1 MESASVLAATIG
13 TALAQ
18 KPMSAMPDGSGPSGA
33 LSSVSSSAAAL
44 VKTGTDIAQDQGSH
58 TWLGLFGRIILWVLQ
73 LVSTILYYALKLI
86 TISTPTFLYT
96 FFSTSLT
103 VTMNMTTLAVIIGL
117 LFAAATWI
125 VRYRYLN
132 MYSRL
137 PPEPQRKEPD
147 IDLFPDTQEEGIKS
161 GLASYFDEFLS
172 AIKIFGYLERSVF
185 HELTRSMQTR
195 KLIAGETLNLED
207 EKGFCLVVDGL
218 VEIFV
223 KSSRDSRRGLD
234 GSAECSSGEEE
245 SFTPG
250 HQRYQLLTEVRNG
263 APMSSLF
270 SIMSLF
276 TEDIQLRQPEDESSE
291 PGSGTGSSV
300 AVPTYPLSA
309 DFRKPLEMPVS
320 FPNSPQLDGSM
331 KHDTA
336 NIPNSLGLQNNV
348 PPLSLDVTEPKR
360 PRRPVPKRNATSSA
374 HPDIIARAT
383 VDTTIAIIPASA
395 FRRLIR
401 IYPKATAHIVHVIL
415 SRFQRVTLATAYQYL
430 GLTGE
435 VLQIERNM
443 LKYTTRQLPNHLRGD
458 ALDRLK
464 EKFNRERERIGED
477 EDIGKGIALHNSHT
491 GRRRRSSHSLRKEA
505 TLQALTR
512 QRQRSIGGP
521 SALSF
526 QERPSPVT
534 PSPGDLS
541 AINVLPSRGGSQRP
555 SSMHISTA
563 PNSQVDPSKDGGRS
577 PLTQRPFS
585 PFATQRNVGLDKREA
600 LDEDNIFRES
610 ILDCMFKAI
619 GLSGSTTGSREPDS
633 VQGSPRIVSF
643 DQRRQKAVFTNN
655 AFGFMDAFEGSAD
668 GDSESITSGFTN
680 TPVNTQLLTQ
690 DMKDEVEIVFFPK
703 GSVLVEQG
711 ERNPGL
717 YYVIDGFLDVSM
729 QVEDAPPDIL
739 QSSKSSMNAMESV
752 LGLGS
757 SRRSTSTSRFSIPDM
772 GEEAAEGKKRGR
784 KGRRSVALIKPGGLA
799 GYIGTIS
806 SYRSFIDVVAK
817 TDVYVGFLPRSSIE
831 RIVDRYPTVL
841 LTMAKRLTNLL
852 PRLILHIDFA
862 LEWLQVN
869 AGQVLFHE
877 GDESEAIY
885 IVLNGRLRS
894 VADRKDGGVNVRA
907 EFGQGE
913 SIGEL
918 EVLTE
923 SSRAGTLHAIR
934 DTEVVKFPRTL
945 FNSLAQEHPNI
956 TIKISKIIASRMRAL
971 VDDPSAL
978 GLKDNS
984 TQNVNKSSSTLN
996 LRTVAILPVTAGV
1009 PVVDFGNR
1017 LMNAL
1022 AQVGTPNGA
1031 TFLNQAA
1038 ILNHL
1043 GKHAFSKIGKLKLSQ
1058 YLADLE
1064 EKYGLVVY
1072 VADTNVNAPW
1082 TQTCITQADCVLFVG
1097 LADGSPEIGE
1107 YERFMLGMKSTARK
1121 ILVLLH
1127 QERYSRPGLTRRW
1140 LKNRMWING
1149 GHFHVQM
1156 PYSPNTMPIHP
1167 PTAKRSGPSL
1177 KERVQILQAEIQK
1190 FTSRKVRH
1198 SPFYSPDAA
1207 FKGDFHRLARRLCGK
1222 SVGLVLGG
1230 GGARGIAQIGIIRAM
1245 EEAGIPI
1252 DMVGGTSI
1260 GAFIGG
1266 LYARH
1271 ADVVP
1276 IFGLAKKFAGRM
1288 ASIWRFA
1295 FDLTYPS
1302 ASYTT
1307 GHEFNRGIFKTFG
1320 KTQIED
1326 FWLEYYCNTT
1336 NISKSRA
1343 EFHTSGYA
1351 WRYVRASMSL
1361 AGLLPPL
1368 CDEGSMLLDGGY
1380 IDNLTVSHMK
1390 SLGSDVIFAVDV
1402 GALDDDTPQA
1412 FGDTLSGMWAF
1423 FNRWNPLSSAPNP
1436 PTLAEIQARLA
1447 YVSSVDALERAKMMP
1462 GCFYMR
1468 PPIDEYGTLDFGKFD
1483 EIYQVGYKY
1492 GQEFLSKLRE
1502 KGVLPLIEET
1512 EAKKALRRTMAPR
1525 RASI

>member
-1 MESASVLAATIG
+1 MESASVITASLG
-13 TALAQ
+13 TALSET
-18 KPMSAMPDGSGPSGA
+18 MSAMSGGPSDG
-33 LSSVSSSAAAL
+33 LSVSTSASSL
-44 VKTGTDIAQDQGSH
+44 VKTGTDLAKDHGSY
-58 TWLGLFGRIILWVLQ
+58 TWLGLFGRLILWFLQ
-73 LVSTILYYALKLI
+73 VVSTIVYFVLKLV

-117 LFAAATWI
+117 FFGAVTWL

-161 GLASYFDEFLS
+161 GLHSYFDEFLS
-172 AIKIFGYLERSVF
+172 AIKIFGFLERPVF

-223 KSSRDSRRGLD
+223 KSARENRHGLD
-234 GSAECSSGEEE
+234 GSAECASSEEE
-245 SFTPG
+245 TFAPG

-276 TEDIQLRQPEDESSE
+276 TEDIQLRQPEDDNSE
-291 PGSGTGSSV
+291 PGSGTGSTV
-300 AVPTYPLSA
+300 VVPRYPLSA
-309 DFRKPLEMPVS
+309 DFRKPHDMPVS
-320 FPNSPQLDGSM
+320 FPNSPHMDGP
-331 KHDTA
+331 KREDAA
-336 NIPNSLGLQNNV
+336 NLPDPLGLHAKV
-348 PPLSLDVTEPKR
+348 PHLSLDVTDHER
-360 PRRPVPKRNATSSA
+360 PRRPAPKRSATSSA

-443 LKYTTRQLPNHLRGD
+443 LKYTTRQLPNDLRGD

-464 EKFNRERERIGED
+464 EKFSRERERIGE
-477 EDIGKGIALHNSHT
+477 EDVGKGIALHNAHA
-491 GRRRRSSHSLRKEA
+491 GRRRRSTNTLRKEA
-505 TLQALTR
+505 TLQAFTR
-512 QRQRSIGGP
+512 QRQRSMGGP
-521 SALSF
+521 SALSL
-526 QERPSPVT
+526 QERFSPVT

-541 AINVLPSRGGSQRP
+541 TNVESSRSGGQRP
-555 SSMHISTA
+555 SSMHISNA
-563 PNSQVDPSKDGGRS
+563 LNSQAGPHKDNAAS

-585 PFATQRNVGLDKREA
+585 PFTPQRTATLDKRDA
-600 LDEDNIFRES
+600 LDEDNLFRES
-610 ILDCMFKAI
+610 ILDCMFKSI
-619 GLSGSTTGSREPDS
+619 GLTGHGPGNREPDS

-643 DQRRQKAVFTNN
+643 DQRRQKAVFSNN
-655 AFGFMDAFEGSAD
+655 AFGFMDALDGSVD

-680 TPVNTQLLTQ
+680 SPVNTHVLAQ

-717 YYVIDGFLDVSM
+717 YYVIDGFLDVCIQAEESSS
-729 QVEDAPPDIL
+729 DIL
-739 QSSKSSMNAMESV
+739 QSSAKSSMNAMENV
-752 LGLGS
+752 KAFGS
-757 SRRSTSTSRFSIPDM
+757 PNRTASSSRFSVPEM
-772 GEEAAEGKKRGR
+772 GQGHNAAEGKKKGNM
-784 KGRRSVALIKPGGLA
+784 GRRSVALIKPGGLA

-841 LTMAKRLTNLL
+841 LTMAKRLTSLL

-869 AGQVLFHE
+869 AGQVIFHQ

-894 VADRKDGGVNVRA
+894 VVDRKDGGVNVLA

-971 VDDPSAL
+971 VDDPSGH
-978 GLKDNS
+978 GLKDS
-984 TQNVNKSSSTLN
+984 SAEKSVNKSSSTLN
-996 LRTVAILPVTAGV
+996 LRTVAILPVTSGV
-1009 PVVDFGNR
+1009 PVIEFGNR

-1022 AQVGTPNGA
+1022 AQICPPNGA
-1031 TFLNQAA
+1031 TSLNQAA

-1043 GKHAFSKIGKLKLSQ
+1043 GKHAFNKMGKLKLSQ

-1072 VADTNVNAPW
+1072 VA
-1082 TQTCITQADCVLFVG
+1082 
-1097 LADGSPEIGE
+1097 
-1107 YERFMLGMKSTARK
+1107 
-1121 ILVLLH
+1121 
-1127 QERYSRPGLTRRW
+1127 
-1140 LKNRMWING
+1140 
-1149 GHFHVQM
+1149 
-1156 PYSPNTMPIHP
+1156 
-1167 PTAKRSGPSL
+1167 
-1177 KERVQILQAEIQK
+1177 
-1190 FTSRKVRH
+1190 
-1198 SPFYSPDAA
+1198 
-1207 FKGDFHRLARRLCGK
+1207 
-1222 SVGLVLGG
+1222 
-1230 GGARGIAQIGIIRAM
+1230 
-1245 EEAGIPI
+1245 
-1252 DMVGGTSI
+1252 
-1260 GAFIGG
+1260 
-1266 LYARH
+1266 
-1271 ADVVP
+1271 
-1276 IFGLAKKFAGRM
+1276 
-1288 ASIWRFA
+1288 
-1295 FDLTYPS
+1295 
-1302 ASYTT
+1302 
-1307 GHEFNRGIFKTFG
+1307 
-1320 KTQIED
+1320 
-1326 FWLEYYCNTT
+1326 
-1336 NISKSRA
+1336 
-1343 EFHTSGYA
+1343 
-1351 WRYVRASMSL
+1351 
-1361 AGLLPPL
+1361 
-1368 CDEGSMLLDGGY
+1368 
-1380 IDNLTVSHMK
+1380 
-1390 SLGSDVIFAVDV
+1390 
-1402 GALDDDTPQA
+1402 
-1412 FGDTLSGMWAF
+1412 
-1423 FNRWNPLSSAPNP
+1423 
-1436 PTLAEIQARLA
+1436 
-1447 YVSSVDALERAKMMP
+1447 
-1462 GCFYMR
+1462 
-1468 PPIDEYGTLDFGKFD
+1468 GKFIID
-1483 EIYQVGYKY
+1483 FY
-1492 GQEFLSKLRE
+1492 LC
-1502 KGVLPLIEET
+1502 
-1512 EAKKALRRTMAPR
+1512 
-1525 RASI
+1525 